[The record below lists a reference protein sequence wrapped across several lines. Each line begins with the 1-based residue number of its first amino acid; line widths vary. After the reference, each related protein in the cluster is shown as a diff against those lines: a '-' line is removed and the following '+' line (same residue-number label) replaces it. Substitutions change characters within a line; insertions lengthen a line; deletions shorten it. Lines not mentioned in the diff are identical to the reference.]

1 MESIEI
7 SPGFRRALSLIEEG
21 SSVFITGKA
30 GTGKSTLLGHFRDTT
45 KKRIVVLAPTGV
57 AAVNVGGQTIH
68 SFFRF
73 PPHILDP
80 SSIKLRPSKI
90 FKQLEALV
98 IDEVSMVSAN
108 LMDAI
113 DAALRKARYSREL
126 FGGVQLILF
135 GDLYQLPP
143 IVPMTEKR
151 YGSPY
156 FFSSEAI
163 RRLPLQIVE
172 LTKVYRQKDHQ
183 FISFLDAVRKGA
195 VDNAH
200 MDMINARVTEQIPEG
215 SIMLTTTNAS
225 AHARNQAELR
235 KLPGPEASYEAELDG
250 NISPSDLPVD
260 FVLQL
265 KKGSRV
271 MFLKNDPGKRWYNGT
286 LGTVAD
292 LGKDWVDVKTDDGI
306 ATVGKETWEKIHY
319 QYDAKEDRITAAVT
333 GKLLQIPLRLA
344 WAVTIHKS
352 QSQTLDNVYL
362 DFSPGVWEY
371 GQAYVAL
378 SRCRTLEGISLGH
391 KLYASHIKTDP
402 RIRQFMARQSGLT
415 EFWGE

>member
-1 MESIEI
+1 MNKEYLK
-7 SPGFRRALSLIEEG
+7 ALSLIDAG

-30 GTGKSTLLGHFRDTT
+30 GTGKSTLLEHFRDTT

-143 IVPMTEKR
+143 IAKMMEKR
-151 YGSPY
+151 YASPY
-156 FFSSEAI
+156 FFSSGAI
-163 RRLPLQIVE
+163 QRLPPKIVE
-172 LTKVYRQKDHQ
+172 LTKVYRQSDHR
-183 FISFLDAVRKGA
+183 FISFLDAVRKGV
-195 VDNAH
+195 VDKAH
-200 MDMINARVTEQIPEG
+200 MEMINARVTEHIPDG

-225 AHARNQAELR
+225 ANARNLAELS
-235 KLPGPEASYEAELDG
+235 KLPGPVASYEAELDG
-250 NISPSDLPVD
+250 DISPTDLPVD

-292 LGKDWVDVKTDDGI
+292 LGQDWVDVKTDDGI

-378 SRCRTLEGISLGH
+378 SRCRTLEGISLRH
-391 KLYASHIKTDP
+391 RLYASHIKVDP
-402 RIRQFMARQSGLT
+402 RIRQFMERQSGLT
-415 EFWGE
+415 EFWEEQIGV